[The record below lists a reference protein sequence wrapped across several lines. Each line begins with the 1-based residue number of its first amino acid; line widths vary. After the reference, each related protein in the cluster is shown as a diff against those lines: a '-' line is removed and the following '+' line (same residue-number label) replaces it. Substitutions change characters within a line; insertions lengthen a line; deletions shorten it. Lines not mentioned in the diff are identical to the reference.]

1 MLRERNY
8 RGGRATTGFAHSA
21 WEHAKM
27 SSKRNAFILMLALL
41 VCSIF
46 VSKIA
51 SQTTSPLVL
60 QRTVNLPGYTGDF
73 DHFAADRQHGRLLL
87 AAEDHGT
94 LEVFDLS
101 TGKHLRT
108 ITGFDTPHSIL
119 IRPGA
124 STILVTDSG
133 KSMSK
138 LLDAETYEK
147 KGVVTLVPGADSIG
161 YDAAENVVYIVTGGK
176 DVDMKTVELAAVDPN
191 TGKKKRALTLQD
203 DHVEAMAIEKNG
215 SRLFINLTQTNKL
228 AVIDRKEMKVLALWP
243 VPPAQQNAM
252 VAFDEARHRLFLG
265 CRKPG
270 MIVSMNSDTGDV
282 TGTVPGPL
290 RSDELLFDAASHR
303 LYMPGGEGYIGV
315 YDTSD
320 PDHLKVIS
328 KVQSAPGAKTGILLP
343 DRKETVLAASPGDT
357 KATAKVLT
365 FAMQ

>member
-1 MLRERNY
+1 
-8 RGGRATTGFAHSA
+8 
-21 WEHAKM
+21 M
-27 SSKRNAFILMLALL
+27 SKNKNVFILIVAIFAG
-41 VCSIF
+41 SIS
-46 VSKIA
+46 VSSIA
-51 SQTTSPLVL
+51 GQDGPPLRLRQTVD
-60 QRTVNLPGYTGDF
+60 LPGYTGDF
-73 DHFAADRQHGRLLL
+73 DHFAADRQRGRLLL

-108 ITGFDTPHSIL
+108 VTGFETPHSIL
-119 IRPGA
+119 IRPGS

-161 YDAAENVVYIVTGGK
+161 YDAAENIVYIVTGGK

-228 AVIDRKEMKVLALWP
+228 AVIDRKEMRVLALWP

-252 VAFDEARHRLFLG
+252 VAFDEDHHRLFLG

-270 MIVSMNSDTGDV
+270 MIVTINSDTGEV

-290 RSDELLFDAASHR
+290 RSDELLFDAAAHR